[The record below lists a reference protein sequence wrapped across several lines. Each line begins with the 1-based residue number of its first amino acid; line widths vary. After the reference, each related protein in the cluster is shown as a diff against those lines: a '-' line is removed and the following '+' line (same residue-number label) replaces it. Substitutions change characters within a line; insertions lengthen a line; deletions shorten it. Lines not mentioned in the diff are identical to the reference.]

1 MAMSGK
7 LGGEGGCVRCA
18 LRSGCPASSADLGLL
33 LRLPAMHAG
42 GNDVEK
48 DGDTL
53 LVQDLCEGSKSRRFR
68 GLSRCLAQGRPQ
80 SGQKS

>member
-33 LRLPAMHAG
+33 LRLPAMHAS
-42 GNDVEK
+42 
-48 DGDTL
+48 L
-53 LVQDLCEGSKSRRFR
+53 IPAKSFYCN
-68 GLSRCLAQGRPQ
+68 CLASALSQIDLH
-80 SGQKS
+80 